1 MTMVDYARA
10 ASDLKA
16 RINAKIKRRADLNAF
31 FEALRASIRVQVEA
45 ANIELSAVKAPTID
59 LRQEGYEEPTIE
71 LALGNTICKI
81 AQDRSVPSL
90 TATIPGGSGEKT
102 VTFVI
107 QTEQSPVTAQRV
119 SLAPALEEKLGP
131 DAIAAAIVE
140 ELILGA
146 S

>member
-1 MTMVDYARA
+1 MVDYAKA

-16 RINAKIKRRADLNAF
+16 RINAKIKKRADLNAF

-45 ANIELSAVKAPTID
+45 ANVELSAVKAPTID

-71 LALGNTICKI
+71 LALGNTIGKI
-81 AQDRSVPSL
+81 TQDRSVPSL
-90 TATIPGGSGEKT
+90 TAAILGAGGEKT

-107 QTEQSPVTAQRV
+107 QTEESPLTAQRV
-119 SLAPALEEKLGP
+119 SLAPALEEKLGT
-131 DAIAAAIVE
+131 DAIAATIVE
-140 ELILGA
+140 ELISGA